1 MIPLWPPGRMGGWF
15 RRIPVMARPQFGQ
28 PFSPQRPFPLHNKS
42 KVFDRNNNT
51 SGSRFAIPFLLRK
64 SLSQQ
69 SRVQKLAQPAWWK
82 SSKQRPQINLTF
94 YISYLVESRSF
105 CVARNQFCCSGW
117 WWWTSWTL
125 RQRGVDHL
133 ENRDYGTAWPFFLSL
148 LPCVLSLSI
157 FSGMVSPR
165 WVVFTCV
172 LRGGL
177 RVSLQYF
184 IFYLVEQYV

>member
-1 MIPLWPPGRMGGWF
+1 
-15 RRIPVMARPQFGQ
+15 MARPQFGQ

-69 SRVQKLAQPAWWK
+69 SKVQKLAQPARWK

-125 RQRGVDHL
+125 RQGGSTTWKIEIMALLDL
-133 ENRDYGTAWPFFLSL
+133 FFFLFFRACC
-148 LPCVLSLSI
+148 PCRFSRGWCPPGGWSSRVFCVVACVCHFNILSSTW
-157 FSGMVSPR
+157 SNNMCR
-165 WVVFTCV
+165 H
-172 LRGGL
+172 
-177 RVSLQYF
+177 
-184 IFYLVEQYV
+184 